1 MWFHK
6 GFNYLK
12 VTGSIFVAGFSS
24 GLLFSATIYHAL
36 PYKIFKVEGNT
47 YTPGEPNPDLAKNM
61 LLLKNPQFLPN
72 HCETL
77 SK

>member
-1 MWFHK
+1 M
-6 GFNYLK
+6 NYAHIACIVFRIIHLELCK
-12 VTGSIFVAGFSS
+12 KMFQNESA
-24 GLLFSATIYHAL
+24 LLCL
-36 PYKIFKVEGNT
+36 